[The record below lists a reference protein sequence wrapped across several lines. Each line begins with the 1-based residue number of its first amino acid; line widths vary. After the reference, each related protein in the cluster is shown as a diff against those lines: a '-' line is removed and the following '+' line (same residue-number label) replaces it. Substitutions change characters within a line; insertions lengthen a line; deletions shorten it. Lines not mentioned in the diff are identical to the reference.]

1 MCSVPRDRTGST
13 SPTAIFANK
22 VDFGLTGKVAVVAA
36 ASKGLGRAVAEEMAA
51 EGCSLV
57 ICSRDRSA
65 IEKTASEIGAKTGA
79 NVMGLAADVSTSSG
93 IRALFDT
100 AMEKFERVDIVVTN
114 AGGPPS
120 GKFEDTPIEEW
131 ERAFHLTLMSAVE
144 LVYHALPGMKHRK
157 WGRILNIT
165 SIAAK
170 QPVDNLILSN
180 SLRAAVTG
188 FARTL
193 ANEVAPYGITV
204 NNLLPGYTLTDRV
217 DTLTRATA
225 AKDGVEVSE
234 VLSRWESQI
243 PMKRLGQPREFAAL
257 ATFLASER
265 ASYITGQSI
274 AVDGGWIRSL
284 L

>member
-1 MCSVPRDRTGST
+1 MDL
-13 SPTAIFANK
+13 
-22 VDFGLTGKVAVVAA
+22 GLDGKVALVAA
-36 ASKGLGRAVAEEMAA
+36 ASKGLGRAVAEELAA
-51 EGCSLV
+51 EGCKVV
-57 ICSRDRSA
+57 ICARDGA
-65 IEKTASEIGAKTGA
+65 VLEKTAREISARHA
-79 NVMGLAADVSTSSG
+79 ADVLPVAADVSKSAGT
-93 IRALFDT
+93 RALV
-100 AMEKFERVDIVVTN
+100 AAAVAKFGSVDIVVTN

-120 GKFEDTPIEEW
+120 GKFEDIALDEW

-144 LVYHALPGMKHRK
+144 LVHLTLPGMKERK

-193 ANEVAPYGITV
+193 ANEVAPFGVTV

-217 DTLTRATA
+217 EQLSRASA
-225 AKDGVEVSE
+225 LKEGVEVSE
-234 VLSRWESQI
+234 VLARWESQI
-243 PMKRLGQPREFAAL
+243 PMKRLGEPREFAAL
-257 ATFLASER
+257 AAFLASER

-274 AVDGGWIRSL
+274 GIDGGWIRSL